1 MAPKY
6 RSFTIIIKKTMGK
19 NNKIKV
25 MIVDDHPL
33 VRHGIKTVFEAYDE
47 ILLVAEAENGKEA
60 IEMCGKYRPDI
71 VLMDMVMPVLDGA
84 AATSQLIKN
93 WPDIKIIALTSFND
107 KDLIKESLKAG
118 AVSYI
123 LKNISAEKLIKTIKD
138 IYQGKIVL
146 SSQATKILLSELQEK
161 DNKNIKLTGREKEI
175 LVLIVEG
182 LSNKQIA
189 ERLFLSSSTVQFHVS
204 NILGKL
210 GVSKRTE
217 AAYLALKQ
225 KLVKLPG

>member
-1 MAPKY
+1 
-6 RSFTIIIKKTMGK
+6 MGK
-19 NNKIKV
+19 KNKIKV

-71 VLMDMVMPVLDGA
+71 VLMDMVMPVLDGSE
-84 AATSQLIKN
+84 ATSKSLRD

-107 KDLIKESLKAG
+107 KDLIKKSLKAG

-138 IYQGKIVL
+138 VYKGKIL
-146 SSQATKILLSELQEK
+146 FFRPRLQ
-161 DNKNIKLTGREKEI
+161 G
-175 LVLIVEG
+175 
-182 LSNKQIA
+182 SCFQ
-189 ERLFLSSSTVQFHVS
+189 S
-204 NILGKL
+204 
-210 GVSKRTE
+210 
-217 AAYLALKQ
+217 
-225 KLVKLPG
+225 

>member
-1 MAPKY
+1 
-6 RSFTIIIKKTMGK
+6 MGK
-19 NNKIKV
+19 KNRIKV
-25 MIVDDHPL
+25 MIVDDHSL
-33 VRHGIKTVFEAYDE
+33 VRHGIKAVFEAYDE

-71 VLMDMVMPVLDGA
+71 VLMDMVMPVLDGSE
-84 AATSQLIKN
+84 ATEKIIKR

-107 KDLIKESLKAG
+107 KDLIKKSLKAG

-123 LKNISAEKLIKTIKD
+123 LKNISADKLIKTIKD
-138 IYQGKIVL
+138 VYKGKLIL
-146 SSQATKILLSELQEK
+146 SSQATRVLLSDLREK
-161 DNKNIKLTGREKEI
+161 DNENIELTQREKEV
-175 LVLIVEG
+175 LCLIVEG

-189 ERLFLSSSTVQFHVS
+189 KRLFLSNSTVQFHVS
-204 NILGKL
+204 NILNKL

-225 KLVKLPG
+225 KLVELPG

>member
-1 MAPKY
+1 M
-6 RSFTIIIKKTMGK
+6 
-19 NNKIKV
+19 
-25 MIVDDHPL
+25 
-33 VRHGIKTVFEAYDE
+33 
-47 ILLVAEAENGKEA
+47 
-60 IEMCGKYRPDI
+60 
-71 VLMDMVMPVLDGA
+71 
-84 AATSQLIKN
+84 IKN

-175 LVLIVEG
+175 LTLIVEG

-217 AAYLALKQ
+217 AAYIALKQ